1 MVSNEFSAFM
11 LKFSIGCIT
20 TILTI
25 QDYVVWT
32 DRGERNGIHAG
43 ILLAGEKVRGVVHPG
58 IGSANDVITYDY
70 SLQPENPSE

>member
-1 MVSNEFSAFM
+1 MHYYYLFM
-11 LKFSIGCIT
+11 
-20 TILTI
+20 TI

-32 DRGERNGIHAG
+32 DHGERNGIHAG
-43 ILLAGEKVRGVVHPG
+43 ILLTGEKVRGVVHPG